1 MFKLLAAMSDIS
13 FKLDQLLEFSRK
25 QTERIVTRQKQA
37 DQSASNIARLAKKV
51 ETIEEKLE
59 TSSGK
64 SSVEVIKVPRE
75 ISVGF

>member
-1 MFKLLAAMSDIS
+1 MSDIS

-25 QTERIVTRQKQA
+25 QTEWIVTLQKQA
-37 DQSASNIARLAKKV
+37 DQSVYNIARLAKKV

-64 SSVEVIKVPRE
+64 SSVEAIKVPQE
-75 ISVGF
+75 ISVGFLVTGGI